1 MNTFSFGVS
10 VFLEDEHHPGLTEN
24 KYKYVIAEEAE
35 IKIMRKQEMRF
46 RLIQRPQFFMLSVTC
61 MTNNSQAAGG
71 LKKHSKWLTTAQ

>member
-46 RLIQRPQFFMLSVTC
+46 RLIQRPQFFMLSVN
-61 MTNNSQAAGG
+61 MHDQQ
-71 LKKHSKWLTTAQ
+71 LTGCWWSEKTF